1 MDQNY
6 NNILKQKKQYT
17 ILVLSIIFLFVIILA
32 FGDLKGLFGKRA
44 IIALII
50 LFTSSLY
57 FIWKD
62 ELKAKGFQFGFRRSK
77 GINSQPKFPFR
88 QQNSSG
94 IKQNSKLSTPQHT
107 YQKDQSLNSG
117 SQQKNIVVEKNQGLN
132 NSFLQSQNRLSGQQE
147 NQIYMRYPSDS
158 FSQRNFESRH
168 DSLYNQNQHGNKKEI
183 QSRKITEVRK
193 WGNKGQNDQN
203 GLLGV
208 ASQKKQISQTFQ
220 INESVNNEEN
230 KYQKR
235 KSERLNQ
242 SDKTRSDREAL
253 FELTLKK
260 QNEFQTNEQFMNAIQ
275 KSKIYCF
282 HIIKE
287 RVSTQLK
294 NILEINKLLF
304 EQFNLILMEAELAQ
318 NTIQELENRFDL
330 INSDKRRVTIDDLYS
345 FKNTFQRQKHSI
357 WHLPYDH
364 QINLEL
370 INQLIEMIESREELD
385 TVLEVRGY
393 DFFEIRTHV
402 LTRLFYMYNTQDCD
416 DDQKKQ
422 IQDKYPA
429 DIEIVAHC
437 LFLNINEICS
447 QQKDLSPCKID
458 KFDIQSENQII
469 PVHGV
474 QIERFF
480 FLVCNKINFEPY
492 YILQVGSDVFY
503 TAQVNIHIKQ
513 NFHEIYYLLNT
524 QQGPLSFF
532 CALVF
537 YFMYLKN
544 NVFHTLSQ
552 SECKEILES
561 PAKYIL
567 NYENEYRKGLDRYY
581 I

>member
-1 MDQNY
+1 MDQSY
-6 NNILKQKKQYT
+6 YKMLKQKKQYT
-17 ILVLSIIFLFVIILA
+17 ILVLSIIFLFLIILA
-32 FGDLKGLFGKRA
+32 FGDLKGLFGKRG
-44 IIALII
+44 IIGLII

-77 GINSQPKFPFR
+77 GISSQQKFPYR

-94 IKQNSKLSTPQHT
+94 IKQNSKLSTPQHIF
-107 YQKDQSLNSG
+107 QKDQSQNNG
-117 SQQKNIVVEKNQGLN
+117 SQQKNTVVEKNQGLH
-132 NSFLQSQNRLSGQQE
+132 NSFSQSQNKLSGQQD
-147 NQIYMRYPSDS
+147 NQVYYRYQSDS
-158 FSQRNFESRH
+158 FSQRNFESRNEN
-168 DSLYNQNQHGNKKEI
+168 LYSQNQHGNKKEI

-208 ASQKKQISQTFQ
+208 ASQKKQISQVFQ
-220 INESVNNEEN
+220 ISESVNNEE
-230 KYQKR
+230 KIYQKK
-235 KSERLNQ
+235 KSERISQ
-242 SDKTRSDREAL
+242 SDKTRTDRDIL
-253 FELTLKK
+253 FEQTLNK
-260 QNEFQTNEQFMNAIQ
+260 QNEFQTIEQLTNAIQ

-318 NTIQELENRFDL
+318 NMIQELENRFDL

-370 INQLIEMIESREELD
+370 ITQLIEMIETREELD
-385 TVLEVRGY
+385 PVLEVRGY

-422 IQDKYPA
+422 IQDKYPT

-437 LFLNINEICS
+437 LFLNINEICQ

-458 KFDIQSENQII
+458 KFDVQSQNQII
-469 PVHGV
+469 PVHGEY
-474 QIERFF
+474 IERFF

-492 YILQVGSDVFY
+492 YILQVGRDVYY
-503 TAQVNIHIKQ
+503 T
-513 NFHEIYYLLNT
+513 T
-524 QQGPLSFF
+524 QGPLSFF

-537 YFMYLKN
+537 YFMFLKN

-567 NYENEYRKGLDRYY
+567 NYENEYRKGFDRYY